1 MWVQWCWRWLEVG
14 WGGQRLILRT
24 GNESNQVGYM
34 DKKIIILFTYT
45 FDQQRYLV
53 LVVV

>member
-1 MWVQWCWRWLEVG
+1 MGAVVLEVA
-14 WGGQRLILRT
+14 GGRMGGSASNIEN
-24 GNESNQVGYM
+24 GGDESNQVEYM
-34 DKKIIILFTYT
+34 DKKITSLSAYT